1 MSLKTVL
8 IAAALFA
15 LPASAQEKFPLTGE
29 GIIYSDTGH
38 KQTCAG
44 HDVWVIPTGRKADKR
59 MREVYGPSL
68 PSYAPISAT
77 PELILGRTV
86 SKSMERTRGR
96 NQSQILGVYLK
107 GRKHTRCDA
116 DGKFAFSQLKAGD
129 YYLIVPVFS
138 SQNAAMTGMPSATNS
153 GNNQRRNTSV
163 EYSNSFS
170 GGTLATSIS
179 VDPSIETIVPMIMD
193 LRTPS
198 PEQDAD
204 QN

>member
-1 MSLKTVL
+1 MSFRIVL
-8 IAAALFA
+8 VVAALFA
-15 LPASAQEKFPLTGE
+15 FPASAQDNVPLSGE
-29 GIIYSDTGH
+29 GIIYSEAGH

-44 HDVWVIPTGRKADKR
+44 QDVWAIPTGRKADKR
-59 MREVYGPSL
+59 MQEVYGPSL

-77 PELILGRTV
+77 PELILGRTA
-86 SKSMERTRGR
+86 SKSMERTRSR

-107 GRKHTRCDA
+107 GRKHTRCGA

-138 SQNAAMTGMPSATNS
+138 SQNAGVSGMPSATNTD
-153 GNNQRRNTSV
+153 NNQRRNTGA
-163 EYSNSFS
+163 EYSNSFT

-198 PEQDAD
+198 PDQDAAP
-204 QN
+204 N